1 MLYITKDAVDRFIT
15 SWNHHR
21 VSGLSE
27 CIPTENMKAIK
38 RTAVIADFL
47 IPLTPEAVLMN

>member
-15 SWNHHR
+15 SWNYHR
-21 VSGLSE
+21 VSGPSE

-38 RTAVIADFL
+38 RTALIADFL

>member
-21 VSGLSE
+21 ISGPSE

-38 RTAVIADFL
+38 RTALIADFL
-47 IPLTPEAVLMN
+47 IPLIPEAVLMN

>member
-1 MLYITKDAVDRFIT
+1 MFYITKDAVDRFIT

-21 VSGLSE
+21 VPGPSK

-38 RTAVIADFL
+38 RTALIADFL

>member
-21 VSGLSE
+21 VSGPSK

-38 RTAVIADFL
+38 RTALIADFL